1 MLCMQE
7 TSQLKKSLHW
17 IHLAVV
23 PISYVPLHATHATS
37 FTVVDV
43 PGGSALN
50 LLDRK
55 DENASNKHS
64 EILLSPP
71 KHWRAFTSPG
81 RNCEKSI
88 SLRRARDCGIVYLV
102 LLLWNA
108 ATSSKPAQV
117 DSTLATQMLS
127 DHQNSKVLIVTKQN
141 FTMNCM

>member
-1 MLCMQE
+1 MRGICIQEKKKTSEVVITSACKTVEDSLLLLMHLTLYMLCMQE

-71 KHWRAFTSPG
+71 KH
-81 RNCEKSI
+81 
-88 SLRRARDCGIVYLV
+88 
-102 LLLWNA
+102 
-108 ATSSKPAQV
+108 
-117 DSTLATQMLS
+117 
-127 DHQNSKVLIVTKQN
+127 
-141 FTMNCM
+141 